1 MNTLSFPGLGI
12 GEFRINR
19 TAFSVFGFDI
29 RWYGIIIT
37 TGIVLAFLYVLYRSK
52 FEKIKVD
59 DVLDLGLFSVLPGI
73 VGARLYY
80 VFSTWDKH
88 VVTGGY
94 FFENVRDTF
103 VNIVS
108 TRNGGLAVYGGI
120 IAVVIAAAL
129 VAKYKKIKFAK
140 FLDMLGPA
148 AMIGQMVGR
157 WGNFFNVE
165 AFGTATDLPWRMGIL
180 TTSGTTRFVHPTF
193 LYESLWNLL
202 GFLIINALYKKK
214 KYDGQ
219 IFVMYVTWYGLGRM
233 FIEGLR
239 TDSLMLGVFRI
250 SQIVAFVSFAA
261 GTIVLIVLGIK
272 ARNERIAASAYTN
285 LFIKKDGDEVS
296 SINEETKPDITVDIF
311 EAVAQESEKADD
323 IGEDAETEEVAEDGK
338 DN

>member
-12 GEFRINR
+12 GEFRIDR

-37 TGIVLAFLYVLYRSK
+37 AGIILAFFYVLYRSK

-59 DVLDLGLFSVLPGI
+59 DILDLAVFTVFPGI

-80 VFSTWDKH
+80 VFSTWDRH

-94 FFENVRDTF
+94 FFENLRDTLLN
-103 VNIVS
+103 VVS
-108 TRNGGLAVYGGI
+108 TRNGGLAVYGGL
-120 IAVVIAAAL
+120 IAGTIAAVL
-129 VAKYKKIKFAK
+129 VARFKKIKFTK

-148 AMIGQMVGR
+148 AMLGQLVGR

-165 AFGTATDLPWRMGIL
+165 AYGTVTDLPWRMGIL
-180 TTSGTTRFVHPTF
+180 MTSGATRFVHPTF

-202 GFLIINALYKKK
+202 GFVLINVFYKKK

-219 IFVMYVTWYGLGRM
+219 IFIMYVTWYGLGRM
-233 FIEGLR
+233 IIEGIR

-250 SQIVAFVSFAA
+250 SQIVAFVSFAVGA
-261 GTIVLIVLGIK
+261 IMLIVLGIK
-272 ARNERIAASAYTN
+272 SRNERIAQSAYTN
-285 LFIKKDGDEVS
+285 LFTQTIVADIIDGAETG
-296 SINEETKPDITVDIF
+296 EETGT
-311 EAVAQESEKADD
+311 EK
-323 IGEDAETEEVAEDGK
+323 ENEDGK